1 MIQSTAVPPTF
12 VIVYE
17 IVSMLRPKLSAF
29 GENAR
34 EPPRGGSTSWLYRDG
49 DRFVLDVGSRRLE
62 ACQVVVAMATY
73 QRPRLPAFAADLDPR
88 VVQLHSSEYRN
99 PGQLPA
105 DGTALVVG
113 SGNSGAEIAL
123 ELSRRQRVVLAGRY
137 PGHLPFKVDGL
148 AGRVLLDRLV
158 LRGLFHRVLTVDTP
172 IGRKARPKMTRGS
185 GPLIRVKA
193 RQLAAAGVERVP
205 RMTGARGGRPL
216 LADGNVVNANAV
228 VWCTGFRPGFEWI
241 DLPLESDGHAPA
253 NHKGIVDYL
262 PGLYFVGLHFLY
274 AASSGMIHGVGRD
287 AARIARAIES
297 RVTRSGDARHAG
309 VIVTGSA
316 VPTGPA
322 ATPRA
327 AASARSTPRSTTRSA
342 SRTPGRPAR

>member
-1 MIQSTAVPPTF
+1 MRYEPFASSTSRFSSNASVWLSPAPSCPLTIGGEKTGPTTGAGFSTGSCQRSMIQSTAVPPTF

-172 IGRKARPKMTRGS
+172 IGRKA
-185 GPLIRVKA
+185 
-193 RQLAAAGVERVP
+193 
-205 RMTGARGGRPL
+205 
-216 LADGNVVNANAV
+216 
-228 VWCTGFRPGFEWI
+228 
-241 DLPLESDGHAPA
+241 
-253 NHKGIVDYL
+253 
-262 PGLYFVGLHFLY
+262 
-274 AASSGMIHGVGRD
+274 
-287 AARIARAIES
+287 
-297 RVTRSGDARHAG
+297 
-309 VIVTGSA
+309 
-316 VPTGPA
+316 
-322 ATPRA
+322 
-327 AASARSTPRSTTRSA
+327 
-342 SRTPGRPAR
+342 